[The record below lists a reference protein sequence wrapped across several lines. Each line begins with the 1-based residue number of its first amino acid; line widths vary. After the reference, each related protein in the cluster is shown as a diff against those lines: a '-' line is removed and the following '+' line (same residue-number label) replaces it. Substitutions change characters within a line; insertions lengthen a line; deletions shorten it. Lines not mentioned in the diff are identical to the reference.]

1 MKRPHLIVRFL
12 LAIVSL
18 VLCLALFVTGVVTMV
33 LADVRIL
40 ISEENLQTVVTHVFF
55 GGGFS
60 KPAPMIQRQGVGA
73 PALKL
78 EKTGELT
85 DTQKQMVEWIYGML
99 EEELGEEIPMTLEDV
114 EALLAKST
122 LPDFVSGK
130 MAAIM
135 SDILTGEYDTTL
147 TSAEVLEQIDLNA
160 QLIKDTFGV
169 EITQEMK
176 DEIAK
181 AVDEMDVIGM
191 VRQVVEGEL
200 NLGGGAAPENPGNP
214 EGDFSSGT
222 TSKPNKPGNST
233 SSGSGS
239 AGSTNAGGVINGLL
253 NGTSTIQDIID
264 GGIPTILSV
273 VREITSL
280 NMLLTLL
287 AVCLII
293 IGLLFVTNL
302 WQPHVAIRGV
312 GLTAMFV
319 ALPLLIPTAIVM
331 GAPDL
336 VNVPGMDIAVL
347 LLDLTK
353 WVCIGVFAGG
363 FVLLVLSI
371 VLGTIQR
378 KKWRAMK
385 LAAMAAPVVEPVVA
399 EVPVMEEV
407 PVVEEIPVAEETP
420 VMEELPVEETPAV
433 EEVPAAE
440 EAPEEV

>member
-1 MKRPHLIVRFL
+1 M
-12 LAIVSL
+12 
-18 VLCLALFVTGVVTMV
+18 
-33 LADVRIL
+33 
-40 ISEENLQTVVTHVFF
+40 
-55 GGGFS
+55 
-60 KPAPMIQRQGVGA
+60 
-73 PALKL
+73 
-78 EKTGELT
+78 
-85 DTQKQMVEWIYGML
+85 
-99 EEELGEEIPMTLEDV
+99 
-114 EALLAKST
+114 
-122 LPDFVSGK
+122 
-130 MAAIM
+130 
-135 SDILTGEYDTTL
+135 
-147 TSAEVLEQIDLNA
+147 
-160 QLIKDTFGV
+160 
-169 EITQEMK
+169 
-176 DEIAK
+176 
-181 AVDEMDVIGM
+181 
-191 VRQVVEGEL
+191 EGEL
-200 NLGGGAAPENPGNP
+200 DLGGNPQNPGDP
-214 EGDFSSGT
+214 ESNIGSGT

-293 IGLLFVTNL
+293 VGLLFVTNL

-420 VMEELPVEETPAV
+420 VMEELPVEEIPAV